1 MQSKHLQKGH
11 NMKAKGNFKLSKT
24 SKRMIATIVDPH
36 QRGALKRAM
45 IQAELAAAIVP
56 KREKRPQGTTTQ
68 TTAE

>member
-11 NMKAKGNFKLSKT
+11 NMKAKSNFKLSKT

-56 KREKRPQGTTTQ
+56 KREKRPQGTTATP
-68 TTAE
+68 EN